1 MKILNLPLSHL
12 FAIPLIFDDAGE
24 YAGFD
29 ISADTADMNGKA
41 VVIEKCIQIL
51 NCRIRR
57 SLPGGTG
64 IVVNIGDGIL
74 DANAYPSSDAFIG
87 YTGVTH
93 KVKALEK
100 AMMYVSSYQDLLK
113 ILTDSE

>member
-1 MKILNLPLSHL
+1 MHIDS
-12 FAIPLIFDDAGE
+12 
-24 YAGFD
+24 
-29 ISADTADMNGKA
+29 
-41 VVIEKCIQIL
+41 CL

-87 YTGVTH
+87 YTGVR
-93 KVKALEK
+93 VR
-100 AMMYVSSYQDLLK
+100 VRVRV
-113 ILTDSE
+113 

>member
-1 MKILNLPLSHL
+1 MHIDS
-12 FAIPLIFDDAGE
+12 
-24 YAGFD
+24 
-29 ISADTADMNGKA
+29 
-41 VVIEKCIQIL
+41 CL

-93 KVKALEK
+93 NVKALEK